1 MIDKAELK
9 LLTAILNA
17 ISESNINTFNSLREK
32 LKKADILDLDDL
44 SKLVYLN
51 IANNK
56 APKTTTSKSIIK
68 TNYGDAIR
76 KYMLNLDKKDP
87 IKARALKDTITAI
100 RSKQTIKSL
109 STFKDFLITNNIS
122 TKNIKSWD
130 EGIYLLIHTSLN
142 KETADIE
149 NVISQLNSLSTDDRS
164 LDSWSNIIF
173 DKKKK
178 PI

>member
-56 APKTTTSKSIIK
+56 VPKNTTSKSIRK

-76 KYMLNLDKKDP
+76 KYMLDLDKKDP
-87 IKARALKDTITAI
+87 VKARTLKDIITAI

-149 NVISQLNSLSTDDRS
+149 NVMSQLNLFSTDDRS
-164 LDSWSNIIF
+164 LDSWSNLIF